1 MTYQETLDFLFN
13 ALPMFQR
20 VGASAFKKD
29 LSNTYALCEYLGQPQ
44 QKFKSI
50 HVAGTNGKGSTSHAI
65 CSVLMESG
73 YKVGLYTSPHLKSF
87 TERIKINGREIPENE
102 VVDFVAKHKPFLEK
116 LKPSFF
122 EMTVAM
128 AFWYF
133 AKEEV
138 DIAVIEVGMGGRLD
152 STNVITPEVAVI
164 TNIGFDH
171 MQFLGDTLEK
181 IAGEKAGIIKKEVP
195 VVISTQQEDTKEV
208 FEKIASV
215 QQAPIYF
222 AQSSFQIRPLGNNI
236 GHKRQFE
243 ALHNGLRKNITLDLL
258 GNYQRDNLPGILQA
272 IEVLTEKGFKIS
284 EDHISQG
291 LSQVIK
297 NTGLKGRW
305 QVLGESPW
313 IICDTGHNEDG
324 IKYILNQIN
333 EYTYNQLFMIIG
345 MVNDKDVSKVLSFFP
360 KNAQYVFCQAN
371 IPRAMPAEELFVKA
385 KEVGL
390 EGFVTKDV
398 NEAME
403 WAKKKARKEDLIFI
417 GGSTFV
423 VAEIKE
429 L

>member
-1 MTYQETLDFLFN
+1 MTYKETLDFLFN

-29 LSNTYALCEYLGQPQ
+29 LSNTLALCNHLGQPQ

-65 CSVLMESG
+65 CSVLMEGG

-87 TERIKINGREIPENE
+87 TERIKINGGEIPEQE
-102 VVDFVAKHKPFLEK
+102 VVDFVAAHKTFLEN
-116 LKPSFF
+116 LQPSFF

-181 IAGEKAGIIKKEVP
+181 IAGEKAGIIKRDTP
-195 VVISTQQEDTKEV
+195 VVISTKQKETTGV
-208 FEKIASV
+208 FEKIAAV
-215 QQAPIYF
+215 QHAPIYF
-222 AQSSFQIRPLGNNI
+222 AQNSFEIRSLGNTIDNKRLFEV
-236 GHKRQFE
+236 GHKGQSKKLE
-243 ALHNGLRKNITLDLL
+243 LDLL
-258 GNYQRDNLPGILQA
+258 GNYQLDNLPGILQA
-272 IEVLTEKGFKIS
+272 IEILKERGFKIS
-284 EDHISQG
+284 EEHISRG

-345 MVNDKDVSKVLSFFP
+345 MVNDKDFSKVLSFFP

-371 IPRAMPAEELFVKA
+371 IPRAMPAETLSVKA
-385 KEVGL
+385 KEAGL
-390 EGFVTKDV
+390 EGIVINDV
-398 NEAME
+398 NRAMA
-403 WAKKKARKEDLIFI
+403 WAKKKASKEDLIFI